1 MLYCQ
6 YFICRSTSLPIKC
19 TCMCSTKCL
28 LDSIH
33 KVTFSTR
40 SGLLSVILSTDI
52 SFYLRYIYKFP
63 HSKQN
68 STFLNVNLSKFKF
81 LWCCNVN
88 IFLCSMLSKYVF
100 LIFFVQVLIMHIHYP
115 KMFMYCSRPNKTKH
129 IYLLKSV
136 ERCLLDG
143 ERPNL
148 NQQTKIE
155 HSLYNLKEV

>member
-6 YFICRSTSLPIKC
+6 YFICPSTSLPIKC
-19 TCMCSTKCL
+19 TYMCSTKCL

-33 KVTFSTR
+33 KVTFSMR

-81 LWCCNVN
+81 FWCCNVN

-100 LIFFVQVLIMHIHYP
+100 LIFCASTNYAHTISKNAYVLFTS
-115 KMFMYCSRPNKTKH
+115 KQNKSIFICWNRWKDA
-129 IYLLKSV
+129 YSM
-136 ERCLLDG
+136 ERGLILTN
-143 ERPNL
+143 RRR
-148 NQQTKIE
+148 
-155 HSLYNLKEV
+155 